1 MQSYNTPSN
10 TLHRENSCQIWRIYH
25 NLLFHISFYLQ
36 YFFIRVIVKYIF
48 ALKIY
53 IISFQPFNSYLII
66 WIFNAA
72 ANLQI
77 EYHGSEIYAK

>member
-1 MQSYNTPSN
+1 MQSYNIPSN
-10 TLHRENSCQIWRIYH
+10 TLHRENSFQIWRIYH

-36 YFFIRVIVKYIF
+36 YFFIRVIIKYIF

-53 IISFQPFNSYLII
+53 IISLQPFIYYLII

-72 ANLQI
+72 ANLQF
-77 EYHGSEIYAK
+77 EYHGSEINAK